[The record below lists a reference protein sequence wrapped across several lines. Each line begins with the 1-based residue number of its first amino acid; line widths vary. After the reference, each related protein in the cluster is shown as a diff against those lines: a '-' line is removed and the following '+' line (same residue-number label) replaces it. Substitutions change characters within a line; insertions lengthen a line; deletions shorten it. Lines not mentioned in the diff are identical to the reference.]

1 LSDNLRPRPG
11 GSTWDKVKNGLI
23 DNLIWVLLIIGII
36 IFAIRIPVFFSV
48 ANLFNVLLNSSSI
61 GILVLAETLVLLTGH
76 FDLSIESTVGFTA
89 MFAAWLMGTGDF
101 TSNLGLNPILTIFIM
116 LAVGAIIG
124 FLNGIFVVKLR
135 MNAFIVTLAMLIVLR
150 GATVNLTSGNMLRR
164 IPDAFKWISV
174 TKIGGRV
181 SLMILVFLVLY
192 IIFYFI
198 LKYSRLGRSFYA
210 VGDNKDAAFA
220 SGINTG
226 RVVIIAFMFA
236 GILAAVAGW
245 ILTARFEAVS
255 PNLGDG
261 MVFDVMAAA
270 VIGGVSLSGGKGNVV
285 GAIGGVLLLGM
296 ISNVLNLS
304 SVSPFYVDMIRG
316 AIVFVAVLID
326 SLKYSVFKR

>member
-1 LSDNLRPRPG
+1 LSNNLNTRSG
-11 GSTWDKVKNGLI
+11 GSAWDKVKNGLI
-23 DNLIWVLLIIGII
+23 DNLIWVLLVIGII
-36 IFAIRIPVFFSV
+36 VFAIRIPVFFSV

-124 FLNGIFVVKLR
+124 LLNGFFVVKLR

-150 GATVNLTSGNMLRR
+150 GATVNLTSGNMMRR
-164 IPDAFKWISV
+164 IPEAFKWISI

-226 RVVIIAFMFA
+226 RVVIIAFMLA